1 MEEKDMILKAKK
13 KLIFLLLIYLVIAFA
28 CIGFVFFMKFS
39 NEQGEASKLSELVLN
54 DNVEEGQYV
63 KLDIDTLPVLMMPA
77 SEKDSQFYYVT
88 DVNNHIY
95 IVSLSDKSFKSIV
108 GTLDQETGKL
118 HSAYQLKGTINN
130 IDKSI
135 KALALSNSFKVFKN
149 NELNSDNFSEYLDE
163 FYINENFVSER
174 VVTLYKSIALIGVFF
189 LVLAFGYVVP
199 AMIKVN
205 KGDFVFDEKTMMQSL
220 GKYIP
225 DRETLIA
232 GIHGV
237 GLETKVKQVFGKC
250 ICIEDK
256 LIPSERGTTLEV
268 IKSKY
273 STFDVYVG
281 ITQNYLILSECE
293 VYKHYYEFN
302 DNPDLG
308 DAAVEEIDA
317 CIPLEDIGTC
327 FPFAEI
333 QSCVIKNAWMGAVN
347 CSITMKNGTILKLL
361 LPKEGGLGMPHHAE
375 YREAIIRH
383 LNPAN
388 FSQNEAHVRGR

>member
-1 MEEKDMILKAKK
+1 MEEKDMISKAKK
-13 KLIFLLLIYLVIAFA
+13 RLIVLLLICLVTAFA
-28 CIGFVFFMKFS
+28 CIGFVFFLRFS
-39 NEQGEASKLSELVLN
+39 NEQGEASNLSELVLN
-54 DNVEEGQYV
+54 GNVEEGQYV
-63 KLDIDTLPVLMMPA
+63 KLDIDTLPVLMMSA

-95 IVSLSDKSFKSIV
+95 IVSLSEKTFKNIV
-108 GTLDQETGKL
+108 GTLNQKTGKL
-118 HSAYQLKGTINN
+118 DSTYQLKGIINN
-130 IDKSI
+130 IDGKI
-135 KALALSNSFKVFKN
+135 KGLALSNGFKVFKN

-163 FYINENFVSER
+163 FYVKDNSVSER
-174 VVTLYKSIALIGVFF
+174 VGNLYTTVALIGVFF

-256 LIPSERGTTLEV
+256 IIPSEGGTTLEV

-281 ITQNYLILSECE
+281 ITQNHLILAECE
-293 VYKHYYEFN
+293 TYKHLYEFN

-308 DAAVEEIDA
+308 GATVEEIDT

-327 FPFAEI
+327 FSFAEI
-333 QSCVIKNAWMGAVN
+333 ESCVIKNAWMGAVK
-347 CSITMKNGTILKLL
+347 CTITMKNGSLLKLM
-361 LPKEGGLGMPHHAE
+361 LPKNGSLGMSHHAE
-375 YREAIIRH
+375 YREAIIRQ
-383 LNPAN
+383 LNTPV
-388 FSQNEAHVRGR
+388 STS